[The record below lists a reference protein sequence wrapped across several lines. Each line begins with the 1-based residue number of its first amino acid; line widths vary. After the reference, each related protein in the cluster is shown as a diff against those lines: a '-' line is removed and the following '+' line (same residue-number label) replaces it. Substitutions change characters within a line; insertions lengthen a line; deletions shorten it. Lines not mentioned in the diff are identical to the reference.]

1 MNLKK
6 YDPVFLGCR
15 NSLEVCEMKYTPGE
29 GVPLGI
35 LVGLR
40 RPVLQIL
47 TPFDFRPKHVSFH
60 THFLNWPLKYLT
72 RNYVVLT

>member
-1 MNLKK
+1 ML
-6 YDPVFLGCR
+6 LGCR
-15 NSLEVCEMKYTPGE
+15 NSLEVCEMKYTPGG

-35 LVGLR
+35 LVGVR

-47 TPFDFRPKHVSFH
+47 PLFNFRPKSVTFH
-60 THFLNWPLKYLT
+60 THFLNWPRKYLT

>member
-6 YDPVFLGCR
+6 YDPVVLGCH
-15 NSLEVCEMKYTPGE
+15 NFLEGCEKKCTPGKR
-29 GVPLGI
+29 VPLGI
-35 LVGLR
+35 LVGVC

-47 TPFDFRPKHVSFH
+47 PLFNFRPKSVTFH
-60 THFLNWPLKYLT
+60 THFLNWPLKYKP